1 MSCVRSSS
9 PHRNV
14 AQVIKWLSTHRCA
27 CAVVRARWE
36 NFGMTEVDHGLDVST
51 RRAEERREAFMQSIS
66 EELQQREDR
75 LPVQLRAENA
85 SAQSKLGRIY
95 ALVDEFS
102 ALRASHVACGKGCS
116 DCCRMNVQISNV
128 EAARIER
135 GTGLRAQPLVRSVK
149 HDDAKFAGVSCP
161 FLREEVCAIYEHRPY
176 VCRNHASFDVDA
188 YWCDPVRM
196 QTPKMPLIEMSGVKE
211 ALLDVLKSSKQTVL
225 ADIRDF
231 FPQ

>member
-1 MSCVRSSS
+1 MS
-9 PHRNV
+9 
-14 AQVIKWLSTHRCA
+14 AI
-27 CAVVRARWE
+27 
-36 NFGMTEVDHGLDVST
+36 DHGLEASKQ
-51 RRAEERREAFMQSIS
+51 RAEERREAFVQSIP
-66 EELQQREDR
+66 EDLREREDR

-135 GTGLRAQPLVRSVK
+135 GTGLRARPLAHSVT
-149 HDDAKFAGVSCP
+149 HDDAKFAGAACT
-161 FLREEVCAIYEHRPY
+161 FLHEEVCTIYEYRPY

-196 QTPKMPLIEMSGVKE
+196 HAPKMPRVQMGGVDE
-211 ALLDVLKSSKQTVL
+211 ALLDVLKGSRNPVL

-231 FPQ
+231 FPQK

>member
-1 MSCVRSSS
+1 MS
-9 PHRNV
+9 
-14 AQVIKWLSTHRCA
+14 AI
-27 CAVVRARWE
+27 
-36 NFGMTEVDHGLDVST
+36 DHGLDAST
-51 RRAEERREAFMQSIS
+51 QRAEERREAFMKSLPKDLR
-66 EELQQREDR
+66 EREDR

-85 SAQSKLGRIY
+85 GAQSKLGRIY

-116 DCCRMNVQISNV
+116 DCCRMNIQISNV

-135 GTGLRAQPLVRSVK
+135 GTGFRARSLTHSVE
-149 HDDAKFAGVSCP
+149 HDNAKFVGAACP
-161 FLREEVCAIYEHRPY
+161 FLHEEVCTIYEYRPY

-196 QTPKMPLIEMSGVKE
+196 QTLKMPLIEMSGVKE
-211 ALLDVLKSSKQTVL
+211 ALLDVLKSSKHPVL

-231 FPQ
+231 FPPKLE